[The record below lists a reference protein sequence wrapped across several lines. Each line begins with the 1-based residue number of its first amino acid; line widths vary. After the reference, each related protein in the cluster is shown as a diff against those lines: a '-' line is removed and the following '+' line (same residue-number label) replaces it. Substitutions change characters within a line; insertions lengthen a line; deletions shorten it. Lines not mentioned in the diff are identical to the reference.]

1 MSRLLVHVDA
11 AARELGVI
19 APSVGIISGVRVS
32 TEYPTECSS
41 KLDAILRSIG
51 GGHSSSEGYRDVF
64 RRMGYDTVVPAGER
78 LLNSFLKSG
87 LKRINN
93 LVDAYNA
100 VALKYVAGIGLHDAA
115 RIDGEMKIERA
126 NGSEKI
132 VPLFQSSAR
141 SIPQGDLVYS
151 SQQRVIAWLGKRDV
165 DSDDFR
171 ITDDTSQVLVVVL
184 GNRLTPPTMT
194 KAMVHEIFDLVS
206 LSCPSATIEFQEV
219 VHCS

>member
-1 MSRLLVHVDA
+1 MSRLLVHVNA

-19 APSVGIISGVRVS
+19 APSIGIISGVRVS
-32 TEYPTECSS
+32 KEYPPEYSS
-41 KLDAILRSIG
+41 KLDAILHSVG
-51 GGHSSSEGYRDVF
+51 DGHSSSEGYREVF
-64 RRMGYDTVVPAGER
+64 SRMGYDAVVPAGER

-100 VALKYVAGIGLHDAA
+100 VALKYVAGIGLHDVA

-126 NGSEKI
+126 NGSQKI
-132 VPLFQSSAR
+132 VPLFQNSAR

-151 SQQRVIAWLGKRDV
+151 SQDRVIAWLGKRDV
-165 DSDDFR
+165 DSDEFK
-171 ITDDTSQVLVVVL
+171 ITDETSQVMVVVL
-184 GNRLTPPTMT
+184 GNRLTPNAMT

-206 LSCPSATIEFQEV
+206 LSCPSATVEFQEV
-219 VHCS
+219 VHTS